1 MLPGGNQSRVLA
13 SFSQVNSVAIMAIQ
27 AAVVLLRNKNL
38 TGMVRPKPCCHVQV
52 LLREDICRIAE
63 CRQRIM
69 FRLIVTDRSSLAPSR
84 MAMLGESMH
93 ARPDGVADHR
103 PSIASAVGIGAS
115 HDFDIDRSVMRLLVA
130 ARLAMSVGLAFKRVA
145 FKWFAFKSCVAA
157 LRRLSRHAKR
167 RYPFGGFGDR
177 F

>member
-1 MLPGGNQSRVLA
+1 
-13 SFSQVNSVAIMAIQ
+13 MAIQ

-38 TGMVRPKPCCHVQV
+38 AGMVRPKPCCHVQV
-52 LLREDICRIAE
+52 FLREDVCRIAE
-63 CRQRIM
+63 CHQRILI
-69 FRLIVTDRSSLAPSR
+69 RLIVMGRSSLAPSR

-115 HDFDIDRSVMRLLVA
+115 HDFDIDRSVMRRLVA
-130 ARLAMSVGLAFKRVA
+130 ARLAMTRLSAGASFQRLAFD
-145 FKWFAFKSCVAA
+145 SSAA
-157 LRRLSRHAKR
+157 ARQRPSGHAER

>member
-1 MLPGGNQSRVLA
+1 M
-13 SFSQVNSVAIMAIQ
+13 I
-27 AAVVLLRNKNL
+27 
-38 TGMVRPKPCCHVQV
+38 
-52 LLREDICRIAE
+52 
-63 CRQRIM
+63 
-69 FRLIVTDRSSLAPSR
+69 RLIVMGRSSLAPSR

-93 ARPDGVADHR
+93 PRPDGVADR

-157 LRRLSRHAKR
+157 LQRPSRHAER